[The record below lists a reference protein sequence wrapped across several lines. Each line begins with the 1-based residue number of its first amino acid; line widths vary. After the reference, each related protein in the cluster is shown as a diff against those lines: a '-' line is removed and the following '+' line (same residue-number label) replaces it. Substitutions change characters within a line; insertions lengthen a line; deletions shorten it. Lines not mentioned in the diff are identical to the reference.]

1 MKTRYLTVAGLA
13 ILSLFILSGCER
25 SVSNTTSTKLASKQ
39 EVTLVSNK
47 EVTSLDPSNVIDA
60 TSSQLIQ
67 NVYEGLYQLNSKNQP
82 VPTGATSL
90 PKITDHGRT
99 YDITLRKSAKWSNG
113 DPVTAQDYIYAWRRG
128 VTAKIAASNLYQYNA
143 VKNAAKIINKKANS
157 STLGVKA
164 LGKYKLRI
172 QLERPTAY
180 FTKQL
185 TTICFKPL
193 DEKYV
198 KQAGS
203 QFAANSSHTI
213 YNGPFKLTK
222 FSGTGTAN
230 SWTLVKNNQYWDKKT
245 VKLQK
250 INYQLVKTTGTGVD
264 LFESGKVDQTPIDG
278 QYVKNYQGKK
288 GFNSK
293 PSSTVNY
300 LGYNFK
306 TKTLKNAKLREA
318 LSLIINRKSLT
329 SRVLQDG
336 STQATDIIAKG
347 IFSNPKTRTDFA
359 TDADN
364 LTKTDTK
371 KASQLWQQAQKEIN
385 KNSLTVKLITFDS
398 GTQRTTAQYIQGQV
412 QKYLPGI
419 KLSLVIQPVS
429 SFIKNAM
436 RGEFGIYL
444 VNWGADYPDPSSLLS
459 LFTSDSGNN
468 WGHYKDS
475 KYDNAVKQA
484 NGVDSTNADKRWQDL
499 QQAQKIILKDN
510 GVTPL
515 FFSRLTYLQNPK
527 LKGVQVNTEEGGF
540 NYTKAYL
547 TAK

>member
-1 MKTRYLTVAGLA
+1 MKARYLKVVGLTV
-13 ILSLFILSGCER
+13 LSLFILSGCGK
-25 SVSNTTSTKLASKQ
+25 SKTSTSSTQLAAKQ

-47 EVTSLDPSNVIDA
+47 EITSLDPSNVIDA

-90 PKITDHGRT
+90 PKITNHGKT
-99 YDITLRKSAKWSNG
+99 YEITLRKSAKWSNG
-113 DPVTAQDYIYAWRRG
+113 DPVTAQDYVYAWRRG

-143 VKNAAKIINKKANS
+143 VKNAAKIINKKAKS
-157 STLGVKA
+157 TTLGVKA
-164 LGKYKLRI
+164 VGKYKLRI
-172 QLERPTAY
+172 QLERPTEY

-185 TTICFKPL
+185 ATICFKPL

-198 KQAGS
+198 KQVGS
-203 QFAANSSHTI
+203 KFATDSSHTI

-230 SWTLVKNNQYWDKKT
+230 GWTLVKNNQYWHKKT

-250 INYQLVKTTGTGVD
+250 INYKLVKTTSTGVD

-278 QYVKNYQGKK
+278 QYVKNYRGKSS
-288 GFNSK
+288 FNNQ

-306 TKTLKNAKLREA
+306 NDTLKNAKLRQA
-318 LSLIINRKSLT
+318 LSLIINRKALT

-336 STQATDIIAKG
+336 STPATGIISKG
-347 IFSNPKTRTDFA
+347 IFNNPKTDTDFA
-359 TDADN
+359 EDAGN
-364 LTKTDTK
+364 LTSTNLK
-371 KASQLWQQAQKEIN
+371 KAGQLWRQAQKEIG
-385 KNSLTVKLITFDS
+385 KKSVTIKLITFDS
-398 GTQRTTAQYIQGQV
+398 GTQRTTAQYVQGQV
-412 QKYLPGI
+412 QKYLPGV

-429 SFIKNAM
+429 AFIKKAM
-436 RGEFGIYL
+436 QGEFGIYL
-444 VNWGADYPDPSSLLS
+444 VNWGADYPDPSSLLN

-468 WGHYKDS
+468 WGHYKNRA
-475 KYDNAVKQA
+475 YDNKMKQA
-484 NGVDSTNADKRWQDL
+484 DGVDATDANKRWQDL
-499 QQAQKIILKDN
+499 QQAQKIIVKDN

-527 LKGVQVNTEEGGF
+527 LKNVQVNTEEGGF
-540 NYTKAYL
+540 NYAKAYL
-547 TAK
+547 VK